1 MYKVVI
7 STFSSL
13 YLSTWSLCLIIIS
26 LVIGPTNL
34 EAEWYQTMKGALSG
48 LNSVQ
53 QRN

>member
-34 EAEWYQTMKGALSG
+34 EAEWYQTMEPYLA
-48 LNSVQ
+48 
-53 QRN
+53 